1 MLVFSIFFLGTDL
14 PITRTVRWKEIRI
27 QIDTVCFY
35 MSLFWEG
42 SPLNQTCDP
51 DWERFGN
58 TQILRL
64 NFGVVETLHV

>member
-1 MLVFSIFFLGTDL
+1 MLVFFHIFPWHRPPNHTDCAL
-14 PITRTVRWKEIRI
+14 ERNTN
-27 QIDTVCFY
+27 IDTVCFY

-58 TQILRL
+58 NQNLRL
-64 NFGVVETLHV
+64 NFGVVGALDV